1 MGTQPT
7 PTPDRRTRHGIAAIA
22 GARSHG
28 WSLIGE
34 VLSPPSAELVARLRS
49 GEIVEELRLATSW
62 LGEDAGRFLDSF
74 MSLDVY
80 VRRASR
86 RTPEHDL
93 EDLETEYS
101 RLFPDGS
108 PEALAAAQAM
118 AARCDEEADAW
129 GTGDHERAKRLRS
142 EQFEVL
148 EADLIDSVPQ
158 WCVWLSEESR
168 VALYRTVARLVSSY
182 LSIESGRDFDRL
194 HFSV

>member
-1 MGTQPT
+1 MGAHPA

-28 WSLIGE
+28 WSLIAE
-34 VLSPPSAELVARLRS
+34 VLAPPGPQLVARLRS
-49 GEIVEELRLATSW
+49 GELVEEMRLATSW

-80 VRRASR
+80 VRRAAR
-86 RTPEHDL
+86 RTEEQDL
-93 EDLETEYS
+93 EDLRVEYA
-101 RLFPDGS
+101 RLFP
-108 PEALAAAQAM
+108 EAPPAARTSALDM
-118 AARCDEEADAW
+118 AARCDAEAEAW
-129 GTGDHERAKRLRS
+129 GTGDHELAKRLRS

-148 EADLIDSVPQ
+148 EADLVDGVPR
-158 WCVWLSEESR
+158 WCVWVADESR

-194 HFSV
+194 HFGP

>member
-1 MGTQPT
+1 MGAHPA

-28 WSLIGE
+28 WSLIAE
-34 VLSPPSAELVARLRS
+34 VLAPPAPQLVARLRS
-49 GEIVEELRLATSW
+49 GELVEEMRLATSW

-80 VRRASR
+80 VRRAAR
-86 RTPEHDL
+86 RTEEQDL
-93 EDLETEYS
+93 EDLRVEYA
-101 RLFPDGS
+101 RLFPEG
-108 PEALAAAQAM
+108 PPAARMAALDM
-118 AARCDEEADAW
+118 AARCDAEAEAW
-129 GTGDHERAKRLRS
+129 GTGDHELAKRLRS

-148 EADLIDSVPQ
+148 EADLVDSVPR
-158 WCVWLSEESR
+158 WSVWLADESR

-194 HFSV
+194 HFGP